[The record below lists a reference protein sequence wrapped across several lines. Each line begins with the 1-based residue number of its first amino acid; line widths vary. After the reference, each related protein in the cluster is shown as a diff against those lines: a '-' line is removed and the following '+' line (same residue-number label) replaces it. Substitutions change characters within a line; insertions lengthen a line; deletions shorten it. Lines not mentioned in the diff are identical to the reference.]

1 MQVSTH
7 TKSVNRLLGRLKFP
21 AALLL
26 VLFLFDLSFDIREK
40 DKPEHLLVEVLIYLT
55 ISYLLYIGYRFY
67 RLDKKALDAASKDI
81 NATHQQLASAEH
93 RNKLLQEGIN
103 VSMAEA
109 FASWKLTQAEQDIAV
124 LIVKGFSLGE
134 IAKLRGTSERTI
146 RDQAASVYHKAKLKN
161 RIELTA
167 FFVEDL
173 L

>member
-7 TKSVNRLLGRLKFP
+7 KKSVNRLLGRLKLP

-26 VLFLFDLSFDIREK
+26 VLFLFDLTFDIREK

-55 ISYLLYIGYRFY
+55 LSYLLYIGYRFY

-81 NATHQQLASAEH
+81 SATQRQLADIEQ

-103 VSMAEA
+103 VTMAEA
-109 FASWKLTQAEQDIAV
+109 FASWKLTQAEQDVAV
-124 LIVKGFSLGE
+124 LIIKGFSLGE

>member
-1 MQVSTH
+1 M
-7 TKSVNRLLGRLKFP
+7 
-21 AALLL
+21 AILL
-26 VLFLFDLSFDIREK
+26 VLFWFDLAFDIKEQ
-40 DKPEHLLVEVLIYLT
+40 DQVEHIAIEFLIYAVLIYVA
-55 ISYLLYIGYRFY
+55 YVAFGFY
-67 RLDKKALDAASKDI
+67 HLGSQALEDASKDI
-81 NATHQQLASAEH
+81 NATHRQLADVKQ

-103 VSMAEA
+103 VTMAEA
-109 FASWKLTQAEQDIAV
+109 FASWKLTQAEQDVAV